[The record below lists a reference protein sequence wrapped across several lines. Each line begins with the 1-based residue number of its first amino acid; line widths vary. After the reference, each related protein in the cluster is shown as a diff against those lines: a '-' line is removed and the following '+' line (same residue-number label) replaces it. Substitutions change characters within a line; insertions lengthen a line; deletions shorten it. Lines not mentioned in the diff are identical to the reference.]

1 MRFLLDTNTVSDLIR
16 NPRGQVAR
24 RISEVGERNVCTS
37 IVVAAELRFGAK
49 RRGSPRLTAQLESV
63 LDILDVLPLEAP
75 ADAVYGDVCAHLEK
89 TGQPIGAN
97 DLLIAAIAVANGLTL
112 VTHNTNEFSRVPGL
126 ALEDWEL

>member
-1 MRFLLDTNTVSDLIR
+1 MRFLLDTNTVSDIIR

-97 DLLIAAIAVANGLTL
+97 DLLIAAHALSLDYTI
-112 VTHNTNEFSRVPGL
+112 VTSNEREFSRIG
-126 ALEDWEL
+126 ELRIENWLR